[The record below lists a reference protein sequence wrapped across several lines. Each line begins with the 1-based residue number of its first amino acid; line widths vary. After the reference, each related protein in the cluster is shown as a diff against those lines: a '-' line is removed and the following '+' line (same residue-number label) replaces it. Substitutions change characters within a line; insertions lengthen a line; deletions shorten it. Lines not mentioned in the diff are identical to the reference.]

1 MRSEEFNLR
10 QLLFMSAMVLT
21 VLLGLEAK
29 ALSEPIDALQRA
41 AEDAAQNYLA
51 THAVRK
57 LQIGAGGEDLPGW
70 LNSDI
75 VPTPDEIY
83 LDATKRFPL
92 PDESLNYIFSE
103 HFFEHLT
110 YAQGFDMLRECYRV
124 LRPGGKLRT
133 ATPDLQKLI
142 ELFQEPKS
150 DEMKAFIVGKL
161 AWHEWPTSARPEV
174 MILNMQLRDFTHK
187 FVYDSTTLSARL
199 MEAGFHTVREFK
211 PGESDDPEFA
221 DVERRH
227 HMPQPYGWLNDYETM
242 VLQAIK

>member
-1 MRSEEFNLR
+1 MRSEDFNPR
-10 QLLFMSAMVLT
+10 QLLFMSAIVLAG
-21 VLLGLEAK
+21 LLGLEVR
-29 ALSEPIDALQRA
+29 ALSQPVDALQGA
-41 AEDAAQNYLA
+41 AEDAARNYLA

-57 LQIGAGGEDLPGW
+57 LQIGAGGQNLPGW

-75 VPTPDEIY
+75 APRPGEIY

-92 PDESLNYIFSE
+92 PNESLNYIFSE
-103 HFFEHLT
+103 HLFEHLT

-124 LRPGGKLRT
+124 LTPGGKLRI
-133 ATPDLQKLI
+133 ATPDLRKLI

-150 DEMKAFIVGKL
+150 DEMKAFIAGKL
-161 AWHEWPTSARPEV
+161 AWHRWPASAQPEV
-174 MILNMQLRDFTHK
+174 MILNMQLRDFGHQ

-211 PGESDDPEFA
+211 PGETDDLEFA
-221 DVERRH
+221 DVETRH
-227 HMPQPYGWLNDYETM
+227 RASMPHHWLNDYETM